1 LTWRLQRRRRS
12 VPRTS
17 IFIDLLTLKL
27 TLRSERHAQTALS
40 QEGTRQL
47 SITHILG

>member
-1 LTWRLQRRRRS
+1 LSWGLQRRRRS

-27 TLRSERHAQTALS
+27 ALRSERHAQTALS
-40 QEGTRQL
+40 QEGAHRVLTPP
-47 SITHILG
+47 